1 MPWTRAGFNRSRTL
15 RGRVLRDE
23 PRTRLGTPV
32 KPGRHLVPCAIAR
45 VMREE
50 EQLRRSREPGEHV
63 LRRSGIRRG
72 AREED
77 PLNVLPE
84 RMNDEGGPS
93 MLEPH
98 EEFDLHDHVKGSV
111 NDGSAG
117 GRQGQIVVPEER
129 GRQRQDPEIVGREQA
144 LDPATEFQVVQDREF
159 VALTRRV

>member
-1 MPWTRAGFNRSRTL
+1 
-15 RGRVLRDE
+15 
-23 PRTRLGTPV
+23 
-32 KPGRHLVPCAIAR
+32 
-45 VMREE
+45 
-50 EQLRRSREPGEHV
+50 
-63 LRRSGIRRG
+63 
-72 AREED
+72 
-77 PLNVLPE
+77 
-84 RMNDEGGPS
+84 

-98 EEFDLHDHVKGSV
+98 EEFDLRDHVKGSV